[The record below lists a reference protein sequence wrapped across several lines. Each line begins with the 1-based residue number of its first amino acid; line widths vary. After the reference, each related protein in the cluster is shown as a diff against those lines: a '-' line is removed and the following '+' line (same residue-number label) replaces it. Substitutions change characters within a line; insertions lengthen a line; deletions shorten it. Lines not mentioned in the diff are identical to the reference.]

1 MTEGDGSL
9 AQDLIGLVAV
19 GLLFAAGCGYDDD
32 ATADG
37 QGGGLFNQDEGSSDG
52 GDGGGGGGSGYSQE
66 MQDNLMGTCTGQSGA
81 TEDAC
86 RCMLDAIMANVPFE
100 DYTVWEQA
108 ILEDPAAQPPQGYV
122 DAIMG
127 CTA

>member
-1 MTEGDGSL
+1 MALLRRT
-9 AQDLIGLVAV
+9 LIGLVAV
-19 GLLFAAGCGYDDD
+19 GLLFAAGCGDDDD

-37 QGGGLFNQDEGSSDG
+37 QGGGLFDQDQGSSD
-52 GDGGGGGGSGYSQE
+52 DGGGGDGGGSGYSQE
-66 MQDNLMGTCTGQSGA
+66 MQDNFMGTCTGQSGA

-86 RCMLDAIMANVPFE
+86 RCMLDAIMANVPYE
-100 DYTVWEQA
+100 DYTAWEQA